1 MKTFYVY
8 LYMREDLYSPYYVG
22 KGSGKRA
29 YQNGGRNCHRP
40 EGELVV
46 LPAEAFDAL
55 ASRLEQ
61 PGHYDPRVARVLS
74 RKAPWE

>member
-1 MKTFYVY
+1 MPATADPAGNHP
-8 LYMREDLYSPYYVG
+8 LQSQTGTDP
-22 KGSGKRA
+22 
-29 YQNGGRNCHRP
+29 HRS
-40 EGELVV
+40 EGALVV

-61 PGHYDPRVARVLS
+61 PGRYDPRVARVLS

>member
-1 MKTFYVY
+1 MPATADPAGNHP
-8 LYMREDLYSPYYVG
+8 LQSHTGTDP
-22 KGSGKRA
+22 
-29 YQNGGRNCHRP
+29 HRS
-40 EGELVV
+40 EGELVA

-61 PGHYDPRVARVLS
+61 PGRYDPRVARVLS

>member
-1 MKTFYVY
+1 MPATAEQAGNNS
-8 LYMREDLYSPYYVG
+8 LQSQTGTAP
-22 KGSGKRA
+22 
-29 YQNGGRNCHRP
+29 HRS

-61 PGHYDPRVARVLS
+61 PGRYDPRVARVLS

>member
-1 MKTFYVY
+1 MN
-8 LYMREDLYSPYYVG
+8 LDRRLS
-22 KGSGKRA
+22 
-29 YQNGGRNCHRP
+29 
-40 EGELVV
+40 L
-46 LPAEAFDAL
+46 EAFDAL

>member
-1 MKTFYVY
+1 MPATADPAGNHP
-8 LYMREDLYSPYYVG
+8 LQSQTGTAP
-22 KGSGKRA
+22 
-29 YQNGGRNCHRP
+29 HRP

-61 PGHYDPRVARVLS
+61 PGRFDPRVARVLS

>member
-1 MKTFYVY
+1 MPATADPAGNHT
-8 LYMREDLYSPYYVG
+8 LQSQAGTDP
-22 KGSGKRA
+22 
-29 YQNGGRNCHRP
+29 HRS

-61 PGHYDPRVARVLS
+61 PGRYDPRVARVLS
-74 RKAPWE
+74 RKAP